1 LGRAQLCLP
10 FLNSL
15 VFFADRIKDASG
27 AEQLL
32 VANNTALSINHMLHP
47 DTREPL
53 STEDKK
59 KLVDAIH
66 NVLIDNGDGSEEI
79 DKTDYLRS
87 INYIRKLIGQG
98 DR

>member
-1 LGRAQLCLP
+1 
-10 FLNSL
+10 
-15 VFFADRIKDASG
+15 
-27 AEQLL
+27 
-32 VANNTALSINHMLHP
+32 MLHP